1 MALNNTYTRN
11 VAANPTAKNPTQH
24 YVEKYDAGAELM
36 RNLTDFGNKVL
47 DVYAKADYEAAKR
60 DMKEDYTNRQLEA
73 KDELRKANEIAEPRE
88 REAYF
93 NEAMKKINKKYG
105 KNIDSRFADEYKS
118 QIDLDDKEN
127 LLNLRF
133 KQTQDLQHEN
143 RLRAQRY
150 RDNAAEQAAGADP
163 AYAAAIDGRV
173 KSDLDNMLKDGS
185 ISRYEYQVAWEDYSK
200 KKTKAN
206 INNFL
211 NSSPEDWTDEQINAT
226 LDVITANV
234 ADENERAELKNFA
247 TSRINTL
254 KKQREYEDTFN
265 QLHDEYDLL
274 TRSATENMSL
284 SDIEKRTP
292 AGASKEYKSLI
303 KSLNG
308 YIKEGVKL
316 NDSQKALAQQDVYD
330 AIATLTSNENA
341 TPQDYAA
348 VQNKI
353 YKAMETKAFS
363 VSEGNKVLGSIM
375 MPLNNA
381 WGRQMHKLSAD
392 EKGLFTGD
400 VGAKGVM
407 DYIKNNGMI
416 AKAPKGADKATKAR
430 IEASNARNSVK
441 AYQLYYSNLQMVV
454 DDPNTPYNSIADIAA
469 EKNLSVKRDILRQA
483 QNATTRQ
490 MAQDKFSFL
499 SGLPENNQPNKVLD
513 GGKLTTNTDNLQN
526 AGLGAPVADTRYKG
540 TAFDAASGKYGLVR
554 TDGTIE
560 EVSYEKYKQYG
571 GQK

>member
-1 MALNNTYTRN
+1 
-11 VAANPTAKNPTQH
+11 
-24 YVEKYDAGAELM
+24 
-36 RNLTDFGNKVL
+36 
-47 DVYAKADYEAAKR
+47 
-60 DMKEDYTNRQLEA
+60 
-73 KDELRKANEIAEPRE
+73 
-88 REAYF
+88 
-93 NEAMKKINKKYG
+93 
-105 KNIDSRFADEYKS
+105 
-118 QIDLDDKEN
+118 
-127 LLNLRF
+127 
-133 KQTQDLQHEN
+133 
-143 RLRAQRY
+143 
-150 RDNAAEQAAGADP
+150 
-163 AYAAAIDGRV
+163 
-173 KSDLDNMLKDGS
+173 
-185 ISRYEYQVAWEDYSK
+185 
-200 KKTKAN
+200 
-206 INNFL
+206 
-211 NSSPEDWTDEQINAT
+211 
-226 LDVITANV
+226 
-234 ADENERAELKNFA
+234 
-247 TSRINTL
+247 
-254 KKQREYEDTFN
+254 
-265 QLHDEYDLL
+265 
-274 TRSATENMSL
+274 
-284 SDIEKRTP
+284 
-292 AGASKEYKSLI
+292 
-303 KSLNG
+303 
-308 YIKEGVKL
+308 
-316 NDSQKALAQQDVYD
+316 
-330 AIATLTSNENA
+330 
-341 TPQDYAA
+341 
-348 VQNKI
+348 
-353 YKAMETKAFS
+353 
-363 VSEGNKVLGSIM
+363 M
-375 MPLNNA
+375 MPLNQA

-416 AKAPKGADKATKAR
+416 AKAPKGADKTTKAR